1 MFYTVIMRYRFGTT
15 EIKKSSRIVYVIKS
29 MRNVSRGAPLC
40 IKVQR
45 NFPSRQALVS
55 TLNRVDSW

>member
-1 MFYTVIMRYRFGTT
+1 MRSLFGTA
-15 EIKKSSRIVYVIKS
+15 EIQKSSRIVNVRKS
-29 MRNVSRGAPLC
+29 MRNVSRGALLC

>member
-1 MFYTVIMRYRFGTT
+1 MRSLFGTA
-15 EIKKSSRIVYVIKS
+15 EIQKSSRIVYVIKS
-29 MRNVSRGAPLC
+29 MRNVSRGALLC
-40 IKVQR
+40 IKAQR